1 MPKGLRP
8 GVPPCPLEPWSLSPH
23 KLNVSCVGYAS
34 LSVESIALSSGDNS
48 YRIEDLSWNPGTVTR
63 IIDTA
68 TAFSSPATPTAAG
81 GGLLSS
87 DFAGLLPEEALS
99 QSEQLSLSSAFRRPE
114 NSTSATMTVMRK
126 GLS

>member
-68 TAFSSPATPTAAG
+68 TAFSSSATPTAAQRE
-81 GGLLSS
+81 
-87 DFAGLLPEEALS
+87 DQPTARAVHPWPRVQA
-99 QSEQLSLSSAFRRPE
+99 AP
-114 NSTSATMTVMRK
+114 A
-126 GLS
+126 